1 MTTLASFGKL
11 TRRGSIPLPN
21 LSLLLKVI
29 CQNEKIQNK
38 QFRIFL
44 TNSLEIK
51 LNDDFTYISDF
62 DVPSS
67 LMPSVAE

>member
-1 MTTLASFGKL
+1 MRKY
-11 TRRGSIPLPN
+11 RINN
-21 LSLLLKVI
+21 LG
-29 CQNEKIQNK
+29 
-38 QFRIFL
+38 FL